1 MNLKELRTKEETELS
16 QPDRPTNEALES
28 IKRLNR
34 EALLMESLAISN
46 ENYLKLQTDLTEKL
60 STMTDNH
67 ALIKAEVQNYTQALK
82 ELITQENRNTER
94 LRERLKYEI
103 EESNKKWTA
112 QTQASSESLKELS
125 TVAGNNIATALKTL
139 RSDVKEE
146 LQNLSN
152 KGAMAVREVADEASA
167 MVAASRFIV
176 VGLLVLQIALDAYL
190 IYKLW

>member
-82 ELITQENRNTER
+82 DLITQENRNTER

-125 TVAGNNIATALKTL
+125 TVAGNNIATALKIL

-176 VGLLVLQIALDAYL
+176 IGLLVLQIALDAYL

>member
-67 ALIKAEVQNYTQALK
+67 VLIKAEVQNYTQALK
-82 ELITQENRNTER
+82 DLITQENRNTER
-94 LRERLKYEI
+94 LLERLKFEV
-103 EESNKKWTA
+103 ENSSRKWSE
-112 QTQASSESLKELS
+112 QTQEASENLKKLS
-125 TVAGNNIATALKTL
+125 KSADSNIKAALETL
-139 RSDVKEE
+139 GYDVKRE
-146 LQNLSN
+146 LQDLSN

-176 VGLLVLQIALDAYL
+176 IGLLVLQIVLDAYL
-190 IYKLW
+190 IYKFW

>member
-34 EALLMESLAISN
+34 ESLLMESLAISN
-46 ENYLKLQTDLTEKL
+46 ENYIKLQTDLTEKL

-176 VGLLVLQIALDAYL
+176 IGLLVLQIALDAYL

>member
-152 KGAMAVREVADEASA
+152 KGAMAVRDVADEASA

-176 VGLLVLQIALDAYL
+176 IGLLVLQIALDAYL

>member
-34 EALLMESLAISN
+34 ESLLMESLAISN

-82 ELITQENRNTER
+82 DLITQENRNTER
-94 LRERLKYEI
+94 LLERLKFEV
-103 EESNKKWTA
+103 ESNNKKWSE
-112 QTQASSESLKELS
+112 QTQASSESLKGLS
-125 TVAGNNIATALKTL
+125 KSVDRDIKAALETL
-139 RSDVKEE
+139 GYDVKRE
-146 LQNLSN
+146 LQDLSN

-176 VGLLVLQIALDAYL
+176 IGLLVLQIVLDAYL
-190 IYKLW
+190 IYKFW

>member
-1 MNLKELRTKEETELS
+1 MNLKELRTREETELS

-82 ELITQENRNTER
+82 DLITQENRNTER

-176 VGLLVLQIALDAYL
+176 IGLLVLQIALDAYL

>member
-176 VGLLVLQIALDAYL
+176 IGLLVLQIVLDAYL
-190 IYKLW
+190 IYKFW

>member
-82 ELITQENRNTER
+82 DLITQENRNTER

-125 TVAGNNIATALKTL
+125 TGAGNNIATALKTL

-176 VGLLVLQIALDAYL
+176 IGLLVLQIALDAYL

>member
-1 MNLKELRTKEETELS
+1 MNLKELRTKEETELN
-16 QPDRPTNEALES
+16 QPEKPTNEALES

-34 EALLMESLAISN
+34 ESLLMESLATSN
-46 ENYLKLQTDLTEKL
+46 ENYVKLQTDLTEKL

-82 ELITQENRNTER
+82 DLITEENRNRER
-94 LRERLKYEI
+94 LLERLKYEV
-103 EESNKKWTA
+103 ENSSKKWSE
-112 QTQASSESLKELS
+112 QTQASSESLKGLS
-125 TVAGNNIATALKTL
+125 KSVDNNIKAALETL
-139 RSDVKEE
+139 GYDIKRE
-146 LQNLSN
+146 LQDLSN
-152 KGAMAVREVADEASA
+152 KGAMAVREVADDAQA

>member
-82 ELITQENRNTER
+82 DLITQENRNTER

-176 VGLLVLQIALDAYL
+176 IGLLVLQIALDAYL

>member
-82 ELITQENRNTER
+82 DLITQENRNTER

-139 RSDVKEE
+139 RSDMKEE

-176 VGLLVLQIALDAYL
+176 IGLLVLQIALDAYL

>member
-176 VGLLVLQIALDAYL
+176 IGLLVLQIALDAYL

>member
-34 EALLMESLAISN
+34 ESLLMESLAISN

-82 ELITQENRNTER
+82 DLITQENRNTER
-94 LRERLKYEI
+94 LLERLKFEV
-103 EESNKKWTA
+103 ENSSRKWSE
-112 QTQASSESLKELS
+112 QTQEASENLKKLS
-125 TVAGNNIATALKTL
+125 KSADSNIKAALETL
-139 RSDVKEE
+139 GYDVKRE
-146 LQNLSN
+146 LQDLSN

-176 VGLLVLQIALDAYL
+176 IGLLVLQIVLDAYL
-190 IYKLW
+190 IYKFW

>member
-46 ENYLKLQTDLTEKL
+46 ENYIKLQTDLTEKL

-82 ELITQENRNTER
+82 DLITQENRNTER

-176 VGLLVLQIALDAYL
+176 IGLLVLQIALDAYL

>member
-1 MNLKELRTKEETELS
+1 
-16 QPDRPTNEALES
+16 
-28 IKRLNR
+28 
-34 EALLMESLAISN
+34 
-46 ENYLKLQTDLTEKL
+46 
-60 STMTDNH
+60 
-67 ALIKAEVQNYTQALK
+67 
-82 ELITQENRNTER
+82 
-94 LRERLKYEI
+94 LKYEI

-176 VGLLVLQIALDAYL
+176 IGLLVLQIALDAYL

>member
-125 TVAGNNIATALKTL
+125 TVTGNNIATALKTL
-139 RSDVKEE
+139 RSDMKEE

-176 VGLLVLQIALDAYL
+176 IGLLVLQIALDAYL

>member
-67 ALIKAEVQNYTQALK
+67 VLIKAEVQNYTQALK
-82 ELITQENRNTER
+82 DLITQENRNTER

-139 RSDVKEE
+139 RSDMKEE

-176 VGLLVLQIALDAYL
+176 IGLLVLQIALDAYL

>member
-34 EALLMESLAISN
+34 ESLLMESLAISN

-94 LRERLKYEI
+94 LRERLKYEV
-103 EESNKKWTA
+103 ESNNKKWSE
-112 QTQASSESLKELS
+112 QTQASSESLKGLS
-125 TVAGNNIATALKTL
+125 KSVDRDIKAALETL
-139 RSDVKEE
+139 GYDVKRE
-146 LQNLSN
+146 LQDLSN

-176 VGLLVLQIALDAYL
+176 IGLLVLQIVLDAYL
-190 IYKLW
+190 IYKFW

>member
-190 IYKLW
+190 IYKFW

>member
-1 MNLKELRTKEETELS
+1 MNLKELRTKEETELN

-125 TVAGNNIATALKTL
+125 ATAGNNIATALKTL

-176 VGLLVLQIALDAYL
+176 IGLLVLQIALDAYL

>member
-1 MNLKELRTKEETELS
+1 MNLKELRTKEETELN

-146 LQNLSN
+146 LQSLSN

-176 VGLLVLQIALDAYL
+176 IGLLVLQIVLDAYL